1 GSALVRASDTSGL
14 IAILLNGRN
23 AMPGWKQLG
32 DTDLAAV
39 MTYVQNSWSN
49 QADQPIQ
56 PAAVVAARAK

>member
-1 GSALVRASDTSGL
+1 L